1 MSFKC
6 LVCDFDGT
14 VADTFEQAVRIYNE
28 LALEHGFR
36 RVEGADIERVRG
48 MTLAQFLR
56 FSRVPKRRLPG
67 LLLAGR
73 SKLAREAREIP
84 PVHGMAEVLG
94 IARRQMTRIGV
105 LTSNSEHNVRT
116 FAETRGI
123 DIFDFVSSVPK
134 LSGKAK
140 YLRAIMMTFSL
151 NPDEI
156 LFIGDEL
163 RDIKAGRKAR
173 VPVGAVTWGFNSRE
187 LLLNSNPDY
196 VIESPSQLLE
206 ILCPDL

>member
-14 VADTFEQAVRIYNE
+14 VANTFDQAVRIFND

-36 RVEGADIERVRG
+36 QVQESEIDRVRG
-48 MTLAQFLR
+48 MTLGQFLR
-56 FSRVPKRRLPG
+56 FGKIPKRRLPG
-67 LLLAGR
+67 LLMAGR
-73 SKLAREAREIP
+73 SKLASEADQIKPIE
-84 PVHGMAEVLG
+84 GMAEVLDVARTQLRFIG
-94 IARRQMTRIGV
+94 I

-116 FAETRGI
+116 FTKSRSM

-140 YLRAIMMTFSL
+140 YLKAIMMTFSL
-151 NPDEI
+151 APHEV

-163 RDIKAGRKAR
+163 RDIKAGKKAR
-173 VPVGAVTWGFNSRE
+173 VPVGAVTWGFNS
-187 LLLNSNPDY
+187 
-196 VIESPSQLLE
+196 SQLLKAAG
-206 ILCPDL
+206 PDYIFENPAQLLEVLNPES